1 MNKERGIS
9 KILIEEKQ
17 INEKVKELA
26 KRISDDYSGK
36 ENAPCLVGLL
46 KGSFIFIADLSRYI
60 DIPIEI
66 DFMIVSSYGNNQI
79 GSEIKILKDIDVQL
93 SGRDVIIVEDII
105 DTGYTLEKICEVLQ
119 TRNIASLKI
128 CALLNKSCKKYPFK
142 KVIELNIMTKFFNGI
157 TPFSLGGQ
165 PLQVYEL
172 SKNKVPVTKSIL
184 VIVENFI
191 ILQITMSVMIILSL
205 IFGYMFELRPNNFLY
220 IMTLIGALITIVSF
234 VITILI
240 CVKIELASSIG
251 KNMINLLNKFNIIK
265 DKETTLN
272 KWNSKCIEYQNGF
285 KNLMKDKKF
294 IIKCVCVNFIYM
306 TVFFMIPFFTLK
318 ALHITLNINMFY
330 VIILSCFVYISASF
344 IPMPGSSIST
354 EYSFIHYFSLIACE
368 TID

>member
-1 MNKERGIS
+1 MKKIKLRSIIILLITIFLFWYILKDNFVKSIDLIASSNKWLILLSILVYIVYFIIEAYLL
-9 KILIEEKQ
+9 KILI
-17 INEKVKELA
+17 
-26 KRISDDYSGK
+26 D
-36 ENAPCLVGLL
+36 
-46 KGSFIFIADLSRYI
+46 
-60 DIPIEI
+60 
-66 DFMIVSSYGNNQI
+66 
-79 GSEIKILKDIDVQL
+79 
-93 SGRDVIIVEDII
+93 
-105 DTGYTLEKICEVLQ
+105 
-119 TRNIASLKI
+119 
-128 CALLNKSCKKYPFK
+128 KSCKKYPFK
-142 KVIELNIMTKFFNGI
+142 KVIELNMMTKFFNGI

-191 ILQITMSVMIILSL
+191 ILQITMSIMIILSL
-205 IFGYMFELRPNNFLY
+205 IFGYIFELRPNNFLY

-240 CVKIELASSIG
+240 CVKIELASKIG
-251 KNMINLLNKFNIIK
+251 KNMINLLNKLNIIK

-285 KNLMKDKKF
+285 KNLIKDRKF

-318 ALHITLNINMFY
+318 ALNISFNINMFY

-344 IPMPGSSIST
+344 IPIPGSSIST
-354 EYSFIHYFSLIACE
+354 EYSFIHYFSLIVCE
-368 TID
+368 AIVIPGVLLYRVITYYLPCIVGGILFNYRDSKRN

>member
-1 MNKERGIS
+1 MK
-9 KILIEEKQ
+9 KIKFRSIIILLIT
-17 INEKVKELA
+17 
-26 KRISDDYSGK
+26 
-36 ENAPCLVGLL
+36 
-46 KGSFIFIADLSRYI
+46 IFLFWY
-60 DIPIEI
+60 
-66 DFMIVSSYGNNQI
+66 
-79 GSEIKILKDIDVQL
+79 ILKDNFVKSIDL
-93 SGRDVIIVEDII
+93 
-105 DTGYTLEKICEVLQ
+105 
-119 TRNIASLKI
+119 IASSNKWLILLSILAYIVYFIIEAYLLK
-128 CALLNKSCKKYPFK
+128 LLIDKSCKKYPFK

-191 ILQITMSVMIILSL
+191 ILQITMSIMIILSL

-220 IMTLIGALITIVSF
+220 IMTLIGTLITIVSF

-354 EYSFIHYFSLIACE
+354 EYSFIHYFSLIVCE
-368 TID
+368 TIVIPGVLLYRVITYYLPCIVGGILFNYKDSKRD

>member
-1 MNKERGIS
+1 MK
-9 KILIEEKQ
+9 KIKFRSIIILLIT
-17 INEKVKELA
+17 
-26 KRISDDYSGK
+26 
-36 ENAPCLVGLL
+36 
-46 KGSFIFIADLSRYI
+46 IFLFWY
-60 DIPIEI
+60 
-66 DFMIVSSYGNNQI
+66 
-79 GSEIKILKDIDVQL
+79 ILKDNFVKSIDL
-93 SGRDVIIVEDII
+93 
-105 DTGYTLEKICEVLQ
+105 
-119 TRNIASLKI
+119 IASSNKWLILLSILAYIVYFIIEAYLLK
-128 CALLNKSCKKYPFK
+128 LLIDKSCKKYPFK

-251 KNMINLLNKFNIIK
+251 KNMINLLNKLNIIK

-294 IIKCVCVNFIYM
+294 IIKCVC
-306 TVFFMIPFFTLK
+306 
-318 ALHITLNINMFY
+318 
-330 VIILSCFVYISASF
+330 
-344 IPMPGSSIST
+344 
-354 EYSFIHYFSLIACE
+354 
-368 TID
+368 

>member
-1 MNKERGIS
+1 MK
-9 KILIEEKQ
+9 KIKLRSIIILLIT
-17 INEKVKELA
+17 
-26 KRISDDYSGK
+26 
-36 ENAPCLVGLL
+36 
-46 KGSFIFIADLSRYI
+46 IFLFWY
-60 DIPIEI
+60 
-66 DFMIVSSYGNNQI
+66 
-79 GSEIKILKDIDVQL
+79 ILKDNFVKSIDL
-93 SGRDVIIVEDII
+93 
-105 DTGYTLEKICEVLQ
+105 
-119 TRNIASLKI
+119 IASSNKWLILLSILAYIVYFIIEAYLLK
-128 CALLNKSCKKYPFK
+128 LLIDKSCKKYPFK

-191 ILQITMSVMIILSL
+191 ILQITMSIMIILSL

-240 CVKIELASSIG
+240 CVKIELASKIG
-251 KNMINLLNKFNIIK
+251 KNMINLLNKLNIIK

-272 KWNSKCIEYQNGF
+272 EWNSKCIEYQNGF

-368 TID
+368 TIVIPGVLLYRVITYYLPCIVGGILFNYRDSKRD